1 MVWQIHFTDRDLAQI
16 QIAPTLGPLA
26 ETLFALSLL
35 RCPIQRP
42 PAFGGWRGQVGGRL
56 TAEMKPLAA
65 LVPPGSRGVDLH
77 ALVGRAPT
85 IEQSA
90 DALLAVP
97 HERLVAE
104 MRDFD
109 RQCRL
114 PATAWAVA
122 ETGGHARQRLADAT
136 QASYRALVEPYWPRA
151 RASLEA
157 ERARRGRVLM
167 EGGVDQLLN
176 TLQPP
181 MIRWCPPRLEIH
193 FPGSGD
199 VDFRL
204 GGRGLTLIPSL
215 FVGEL
220 PCLIL
225 DTNDED
231 APLGLAFAA
240 VRDPEAGASLWDEAR
255 PGPDALPAL
264 VGRTRAAALSRI
276 ADGCTTT
283 ELAQHTGVSLSA
295 ASQHAT
301 VLRDAGLIST
311 RRHGS
316 AVLHVLTPL
325 GLELLNGGAAGGSRA
340 R

>member
-1 MVWQIHFTDRDLAQI
+1 VHFTARDLAQI

-35 RCPIQRP
+35 RCPVQRP
-42 PAFGGWRGQVGGRL
+42 LAFGGWRGQVGGRL

-65 LVPPGSRGVDLH
+65 LVPPGSRGVDLY

-109 RQCRL
+109 RQCSL
-114 PATAWAVA
+114 TAAAWALA
-122 ETGGHARQRLADAT
+122 ETGGAARQRLADAT

-167 EGGVDQLLN
+167 EGGVDRLLN

-193 FPGSGD
+193 FPGSAD
-199 VDFRL
+199 VHFSL
-204 GGRGLTLIPSL
+204 GG
-215 FVGEL
+215 
-220 PCLIL
+220 
-225 DTNDED
+225 
-231 APLGLAFAA
+231 
-240 VRDPEAGASLWDEAR
+240 RDPEAGASLWQEGVGAR
-255 PGPDALPAL
+255 PGTGALPAL
-264 VGRTRAAALSRI
+264 VGCLRP
-276 ADGCTTT
+276 
-283 ELAQHTGVSLSA
+283 
-295 ASQHAT
+295 ASTPPCFAT
-301 VLRDAGLIST
+301 QA
-311 RRHGS
+311 
-316 AVLHVLTPL
+316 
-325 GLELLNGGAAGGSRA
+325 
-340 R
+340 